1 MNGEF
6 YTNVFRHRNKLL
18 YRGYDQNGNPVKKEV
33 KFKPTLYV
41 QGGDGRTK
49 SIFGDNVVPQQMESM
64 SEARNFIKQY
74 EDIDNYHIF
83 GNTDYI
89 AQYIQEKWPGEVPYD
104 ESLIKIADI
113 DIEVAADEGFPRP
126 EEALWPVDLI
136 TLKHNQMDQYFVL
149 SLYEWSPDKT
159 EIDIDPS
166 NVVHHQFDC
175 EEDLLEAFLN
185 IWNMKNFMPD
195 VVTGWNIQGFD
206 IIYLYNRISRLLS
219 EKKAKLMSPWG
230 IADKRQMST
239 PWGKEYE
246 IVDLAGIAQVDML
259 KVIQKFGHKYL
270 PIENFK
276 LDTVAKKVLDASK
289 LDFGEY
295 KTLKEMRQRN
305 PQKYTDYNII
315 DVVRVEQIIDK
326 TKLMSLVFTMA
337 YRAGVNF
344 METFGTT
351 RIWDTIIYR
360 DLLQRN
366 TVVQPMKKSP
376 SVKYEG
382 AYVKDIAP
390 SSFDYVASFDIA
402 SLYPNIMIEWNMS
415 PETLIDGMVDVNVDL
430 CLDENFD
437 VPATEGYAVAANG
450 ARFRKDKQG
459 CVPRILEQYYS
470 DRKAIQKQLGV
481 LKQQRE
487 DMKNR
492 GEDTSALGAEVD
504 RLFNEQMSIKL
515 LINSCYGAIGNAY
528 FRHYDLRIAE
538 GITLTGQLIIQW
550 AQLYINKVM
559 NSVLETEGVDYV
571 CYVDTDSNY
580 IDMSKIIEKFKPDDP
595 IAFMDSVCTEGI
607 APALEKA
614 FDVLGYRHRTYKPR
628 ISMGREVLADRAIWT
643 SKKRYAMRV
652 HDNEGVR
659 YKEPELKIM
668 GLEAVKTTVPET
680 VRGWMKEY
688 IKMVLDG
695 RKDDATDFIA
705 EKRKEFVMLN
715 ADEIGMPRG
724 ISELS
729 KYTVKDGEPFKK
741 GTPYHARGCLV
752 YNRELHHF
760 GLDKTYPI
768 VYDGDKIKIM
778 YMTLPNPTQSNVIA
792 FPDEL
797 PTELNLDQYIDYETQ
812 FDKCFVSPMEALNE
826 AVGWTSTDQT
836 SLSDFF
842 G

>member
-1 MNGEF
+1 MPEF
-6 YTNVFRHRNKLL
+6 YTNVFRYRNKLL
-18 YRGYDQNGNPVKKEV
+18 YRGYDQNGNAIKKEV
-33 KFKPTLYV
+33 NFKPTLYV
-41 QGGDGRTK
+41 AGGDGRTK
-49 SIFGDNVVPQQMESM
+49 SIFGDPVVPVQQESM
-64 SEARNFIKQY
+64 SAARQYIKQY
-74 EDIDNYHIF
+74 EDISNYNIY
-83 GNTDYI
+83 GNTDYV
-89 AQYIQEKWPGEVPYD
+89 AQYIQEKWPGVIQYD
-104 ESLIKIADI
+104 ESNIRIADV
-113 DIEVAADEGFPRP
+113 DIEVAAEEGFPKP

-136 TLKHNQMDQYFVL
+136 TLKHNHFDTYYVL
-149 SLYEWSPDKT
+149 SLYDWDPKKS

-166 NVVHHQFDC
+166 DVIHQQFDC
-175 EEDLLEAFLN
+175 EEDLLESFLN
-185 IWNMKNFMPD
+185 IWNLKGFVPD

-206 IIYLYNRISRLLS
+206 IIYLYNRITRLLG
-219 EKKAKLMSPWG
+219 EKRAKLMSPWQ
-230 IADKRQMST
+230 ITEKRQLT
-239 PWGKEYE
+239 TKWGKEYE

-259 KVIQKFGHKYL
+259 QVIQKFGHKYL
-270 PIENFK
+270 PLENFK
-276 LDTVAKKVLDASK
+276 LDTVAKKVLGASK
-289 LDFGEY
+289 LDFGKY
-295 KTLKEMRQRN
+295 KTLAEMRRHD

-360 DLLQRN
+360 DLLQRD
-366 TVVQPMKKSP
+366 TVVQPMNKSP

-382 AYVKDIAP
+382 AYVKEIAP

-415 PETLIDGMVDVNVDL
+415 PETLMNEMKDLNVAR
-430 CLDENFD
+430 CLDED
-437 VPATEGYAVAANG
+437 YEIPSGEGYAVAANG
-450 ARFRKDKQG
+450 AQFRKDKQG

-470 DRKAIQKQLGV
+470 DRKSIQKQLGV
-481 LKQQRE
+481 LKQDKE
-487 DMKNR
+487 NMKSK
-492 GEDTSALGAEVD
+492 GEDTSALQAEID
-504 RLFNEQMSIKL
+504 RLFNEQMSIKI

-528 FRHYDLRIAE
+528 FRHYDIRIAE

-559 NSVLETEGVDYV
+559 NNVLETNDIDYV

-580 IDMSKIIEKFKPDDP
+580 IDMSKIIEKFNPDDP
-595 IAFMDSVCTEGI
+595 IAFMDSVCEAGI

-614 FDVLGYRHRTYKPR
+614 FEILGYRHTTYKPR

-680 VRGWMKEY
+680 IRGWMKEY

-695 RKDDATDFIA
+695 RKDDAADFIVD
-705 EKRKEFVMLN
+705 KRKEFVAMKS
-715 ADEIGMPRG
+715 DEIGMPRG
-724 ISELS
+724 VSDIT
-729 KYTVKDGEPFKK
+729 KYMVVQDQPFKK
-741 GTPYHARGCLV
+741 GTPYHVRGCLV
-752 YNRELHHF
+752 YNRELEKS
-760 GLDKTYPI
+760 GLDKSYPI
-768 VYDGDKIKIM
+768 VYDGDKIKIL
-778 YMTLPNPTQSNVIA
+778 YLTLPNPTQNNVIA

-797 PTELNLDQYIDYETQ
+797 PDELGLDRYIDYETQ
-812 FDKCFVSPMEALNE
+812 FEKCFVAPMEALNE
-826 AVGWTSTDQT
+826 AVGWTAADQT
-836 SLSDFF
+836 SLEDFF